1 MAAAATASAA
11 SWTGSASGSYAAQ
24 GVGGGAH
31 VRALQA
37 VAPPVASASRLDIRR
52 QCPCVDLPHSHSHG
66 RSRTVALA
74 KFVKNLMLRHS
85 HGRTVALRAR
95 STQQPRVAA
104 PQLAMGLRVAGRGW
118 GPDRRSKSS
127 PVAAV

>member
-11 SWTGSASGSYAAQ
+11 SWTGSASGSNAAQ

-66 RSRTVALA
+66 RTVALA